1 MNEADALMAVLAKSE
16 DMASMDERDY
26 KWRYVAIE
34 FVIKIL
40 YALGFE
46 IREREFEKG

>member
-16 DMASMDERDY
+16 DMAAMDEKDY
-26 KWRYVAIE
+26 KWRYVALE
-34 FVIKIL
+34 YVIKIL

-46 IREREFEKG
+46 IRVRGER